1 MKPVYEHITI
11 GAGCSVRVFHRKL
24 ARIPFEWHR
33 HPEYELTLTMNSCG
47 KRYIGDAIATYGHDD
62 LVLVPPDLP
71 HTWASNRSI
80 ERGAPQTAVV
90 IWFEGDWVRRLASC
104 CPEYE
109 PLRGLLRRSGCGLA
123 FGAHAGA
130 MVRAWLPGL
139 LSDAPRTRLHAALEV
154 LCALAQED
162 GEPLASPSAFAGGA
176 TGLPSGYQPERFNRV
191 LALIDARFAE
201 AWTLAALAAA
211 ATMSVRS
218 LNRHFRQ
225 HVGESVGQYLARVR
239 IGHACRL
246 LSDTTL
252 AIAAV
257 AAQSG
262 FGSLAHFGRQFRA
275 LKGMTPSQY
284 RSEFS
289 GATPV
294 AAGAA
299 DLEARPPSLDAAAR
313 SKRGRT
319 GKAVRTAS

>member
-1 MKPVYEHITI
+1 MKPLYEHITI

-33 HPEYELTLTMNSCG
+33 HPEYELTLTMNSSG
-47 KRYIGDAIATYGHDD
+47 KRYIGDAIATYGNDD

-109 PLRGLLRRSGCGLA
+109 PLYGLLRRSGCGLA
-123 FGAHAGA
+123 FGAQAGA
-130 MVRAWLPGL
+130 MMRARLPAL
-139 LSDAPRTRLHAALEV
+139 LSDAPRARLHAALDI
-154 LCALAQED
+154 LCALARED
-162 GEPLASPSAFAGGA
+162 GQPLASPSAFAGGA

-201 AWTLAALAAA
+201 TLTLDALAAA
-211 ATMSVRS
+211 AAMSVRS
-218 LNRHFRQ
+218 LNRCFRQ
-225 HVGESVGQYLARVR
+225 HVGESVGQYLTRIR

-252 AIAAV
+252 GISVV

-262 FGSLAHFGRQFRA
+262 YGSLAHFGRQFRA

-284 RSEFS
+284 RNEFS
-289 GATPV
+289 GTAAPAVGAT
-294 AAGAA
+294 
-299 DLEARPPSLDAAAR
+299 DLETRPPSLEGMAR
-313 SKRGRT
+313 PQ
-319 GKAVRTAS
+319 